1 MDPKIKKSFLYGLD
15 PRTKMLMLLAFIVVG
30 CSIRDPFVTLGMLV
44 LGYMLYRIAGI
55 SNRQIWGLTKPLL
68 LAFVLFFLLNF
79 PFATPLPGETIY
91 FYVLPNEMIPVTA
104 SAILSG
110 LASAIRFVFFIWVAD
125 LITSVTPTGD
135 IVLTMSKAKCP
146 PEASIAIGIAFSYIP
161 VLKNE
166 IGTVIEAQKSRGA
179 SFESKNPIKKIKAY
193 IPVIVPG
200 LFISILKGREIARA
214 IEARGFTYDPAHRTY
229 RKDLRLEAKDIVMML
244 LCVALSVLILYL
256 NIEKGWFD
264 TTFVWDLLTK

>member
-1 MDPKIKKSFLYGLD
+1 MNSKIKNSFLYGLD
-15 PRTKMLMLLAFIVVG
+15 PRTKMLMLLVFIVVG

-44 LGYMLYRIAGI
+44 LAYALYRTNGY
-55 SNRQIWGLTKPLL
+55 SRQQIWKLTKPLL
-68 LAFVLFFLLNF
+68 LAFFLFFLLNF
-79 PFATPLPGETIY
+79 PFAKPLEGETIY
-91 FYVLPNEMIPVTA
+91 FYLLPNEMIPVTA
-104 SAILSG
+104 SAVLSG
-110 LASAIRFVFFIWVAD
+110 LASAIRFVFFIWTAD
-125 LITSVTPTGD
+125 LITGVTPTGD

-146 PEASIAIGIAFSYIP
+146 PEAAIAIGIAFSYIP

-200 LFISILKGREIARA
+200 LFISILKGREIARS
-214 IEARGFTYDPAHRTY
+214 IEARGFTYDPANRTY
-229 RKDLRLEAKDIVMML
+229 RKDLTLVAKDWVVMAVMVIL
-244 LCVALSVLILYL
+244 GAAVLYL
-256 NIEKGWFD
+256 NISKGWFD